1 MDVKAARSLSA
12 EGAARTTGR
21 PRESRRAAVV
31 SAADLFEALL
41 ADTENGV
48 LLLDP
53 DRHVARVNAAAAS
66 MLGTTVSG
74 ARGAA
79 AAALLATVVPGDDPV
94 AEGYRRRTSEYESML
109 VTQRGG
115 ELPVS
120 IRTFRLGS
128 PPWLLVTLR
137 DLTGVRR
144 MHEELRRKERL
155 ALLGQLA
162 TGVAHEIR
170 NPLAGIGT
178 SAQVLLRRFE
188 PRDERAR
195 FVQVILDEVARLD
208 RIVTSLLQ
216 YSRPRSPV
224 LQRTE
229 LPPLVA
235 KVIEL
240 LADNLAASGVRV
252 ETEIAVRSS
261 AVYLD
266 PDLVMQVLLNVSLNA
281 VQAMPT
287 GGRLRF
293 EVRRVRRRQA
303 PRGPGRRATDRDTR
317 GERGASSWVEY
328 AQVRVIDTGTG
339 IPRGVLRKLFH
350 PFFTTKPEGTGLGLA
365 ISQTI
370 MHEHQGNIEVASREG
385 RGTTVMLNFPREKRH
400 GQRRE
405 PHPHPDAAHPAR
417 R

>member
-1 MDVKAARSLSA
+1 MDVKAARTAAA
-12 EGAARTTGR
+12 EGAARATGR
-21 PRESRRAAVV
+21 RREPRGTAVV

-48 LLLDP
+48 MLLDP
-53 DRHVARVNAAAAS
+53 DRRIARINAAAAS
-66 MLGTTVSG
+66 MLGTTV
-74 ARGAA
+74 ARARRA
-79 AAALLATVVPGDDPV
+79 TATTLLTTVVAGDDPV
-94 AEGYRRRTSEYESML
+94 GEGYRRRVSETETML
-109 VTQRGG
+109 VTRRGG
-115 ELPVS
+115 ELPVA
-120 IRTFRLGS
+120 IRTFRMGS

-137 DLTGVRR
+137 DLTRVRR
-144 MHEELRRKERL
+144 MHEELRRNERL

-195 FVQVILDEVARLD
+195 FVQVILDEVVRLD
-208 RIVTSLLQ
+208 RIVTTLLQ

-229 LPPLVA
+229 VSPLVS

-252 ETEIAVRSS
+252 ETEIAARPA

-266 PDLVMQVLLNVSLNA
+266 PDLVTQVLLNVSLNA
-281 VQAMPT
+281 VQAMPR

-293 EVRRVRRRQA
+293 EVRRVRRRQP
-303 PRGPGRRATDRDTR
+303 PRGPGRRATDRGTD
-317 GERGASSWVEY
+317 GARAVSPWIEY
-328 AQVRVIDTGTG
+328 LQVRVSDTGTG
-339 IPRGVLRKLFH
+339 MPRGVLRKLFH
-350 PFFTTKPEGTGLGLA
+350 PFFTTKPDGTGLGLA
-365 ISQTI
+365 ICQTI
-370 MHEHQGNIEVASREG
+370 MHEHQGSIEVASREG
-385 RGTTVMLNFPREKRH
+385 RGTAVMLNFPREKRH

-405 PHPHPDAAHPAR
+405 SHAHPNAEHAAR